1 MRLATFVRCV
11 RFALSTDCH
20 RDFHF
25 AHAILSCILAKS
37 GTDQE
42 ERGACQTVR
51 WPIAAAIKGITSDG
65 SDFYL
70 DRERLAEL
78 WFAASLSETQML
90 VRIIDASEMTFT
102 D

>member
-1 MRLATFVRCV
+1 M
-11 RFALSTDCH
+11 
-20 RDFHF
+20 
-25 AHAILSCILAKS
+25 
-37 GTDQE
+37 
-42 ERGACQTVR
+42 R

-90 VRIIDASEMTFT
+90 LRIIDASEMTFT